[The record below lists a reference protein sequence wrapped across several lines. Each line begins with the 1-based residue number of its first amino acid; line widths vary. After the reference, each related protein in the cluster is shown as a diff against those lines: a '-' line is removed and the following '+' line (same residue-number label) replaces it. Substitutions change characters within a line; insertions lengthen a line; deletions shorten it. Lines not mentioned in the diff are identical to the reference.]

1 MFQHFFGRKRQIS
14 EAVVLDSYAAIVAAA
29 RQTRLYSQ
37 LMVPDTPLGRFESIS
52 AHLVVF
58 LRRTKDA
65 PDPLPA
71 LAQEVVEEFFKDV
84 DHSLRELGIG
94 DPGVPKRMKKLA
106 RMFYGRAESYGK
118 ALESSNLEEL
128 AEALH
133 RNIRP
138 DDADWPQAS
147 SLAAHI
153 ALADASLRGLPDSEI
168 ASGKVRFP
176 ANTDHG

>member
-1 MFQHFFGRKRQIS
+1 MFQQFFGRKRRIS
-14 EAVVLDSYAAIVAAA
+14 EEVVLDSYAAIVAAA
-29 RQTRLYSQ
+29 RQTRLYSH
-37 LMVPDTPLGRFESIS
+37 LMIPDTPLGRFEAIS

-65 PDPLPA
+65 AEPLPA

-118 ALESSNLEEL
+118 ALETSNLEEL
-128 AEALH
+128 AEALQ

-138 DDADWPQAS
+138 DDAVWPQAPG
-147 SLAAHI
+147 LAAHI
-153 ALADASLRGLPDSEI
+153 ALADASLRSLPDSQI
-168 ASGKVRFP
+168 ASGKVSFP
-176 ANTDHG
+176 ASNDDG